1 MVGSHDIYVA
11 HGAHTINEVAQS
23 LGLDAVVV
31 GNKNKWFHGTKIRK
45 RCCKPIRQSLIVK
58 PLKGGSVAMGRCD
71 TARLPVWG

>member
-1 MVGSHDIYVA
+1 MMRSGALTVKADDCPECLVGSHDIYVA

-45 RCCKPIRQSLIVK
+45 RWL
-58 PLKGGSVAMGRCD
+58 
-71 TARLPVWG
+71 